1 MDKTLKISSEL
12 HLYLKVY
19 CAKNGISIQEWVEEC
34 LKEGMKLKKL
44 YAEKTDS

>member
-1 MDKTLKISSEL
+1 MEKTLKISREL

-19 CAKNGISIQEWVEEC
+19 CAKNAIPIHEWVEEC

-44 YAEKTDS
+44 YVKKIDN

>member
-19 CAKNGISIQEWVEEC
+19 CAKNAISIQEWVEEC

-44 YAEKTDS
+44 YVKETDK